1 MSFEYGLKR
10 ALGEVISGI
19 ATSAIVDAFLNSGSL
34 PPASA
39 GLFGIMNMASTVVL
53 LLAMPFWGT
62 VYLVGW
68 MFGLWIMLQTGLLGI
83 LEAFVFFGVPLAI
96 LVFRVINGLR

>member
-10 ALGEVISGI
+10 ALGEVASGI
-19 ATSAIVDAFLNSGSL
+19 VTSAVVDAFLSSGSL

-39 GLFGIMNMASTVVL
+39 VLFGIMNMVSTVVL

-68 MFGLWIMLQTGLLGI
+68 LFGLWIMLQAGLLGI

-96 LVFRVINGLR
+96 LVIRIIDRLS